1 MEQLVT
7 TGTET
12 VALQTLTAPELLQIY
27 KPQSIK
33 ALTYR
38 IKTPADLFKPENNT
52 PCFAYIAKRMK
63 NPDLALAL
71 LRLHLVDLLDFINPS
86 RNMTMAQVD
95 ATAELI
101 LMEYSTMTITD
112 LIFVIKRAKLGGFG
126 NLYEGIDGQKILG
139 WISAV
144 MMERDDAAAQ
154 QSQLQHEKMKA
165 EMDRI
170 FGTERRS
177 IPVTVRDEM
186 NAAQQNKNQGKADH
200 ENELRD
206 YKDKME
212 T

>member
-1 MEQLVT
+1 
-7 TGTET
+7 
-12 VALQTLTAPELLQIY
+12 
-27 KPQSIK
+27 
-33 ALTYR
+33 
-38 IKTPADLFKPENNT
+38 
-52 PCFAYIAKRMK
+52 
-63 NPDLALAL
+63 
-71 LRLHLVDLLDFINPS
+71 
-86 RNMTMAQVD
+86 MTMAQVD

-177 IPVTVRDEM
+177 IPVTVKDEM